1 MYTQQRVLKGDSL
14 AEAHSHTSTHA
25 LFPQQQLFVQ
35 NYEWALYKWRPNAI
49 AGLCLANVISMVR
62 RMPSLSS
69 THSNIAF
76 TVTLLGKGIAY
87 MENEFTCDM

>member
-35 NYEWALYKWRPNAI
+35 TMS
-49 AGLCLANVISMVR
+49 GLCINGVQ
-62 RMPSLSS
+62 MPSL
-69 THSNIAF
+69 AF
-76 TVTLLGKGIAY
+76 A
-87 MENEFTCDM
+87 